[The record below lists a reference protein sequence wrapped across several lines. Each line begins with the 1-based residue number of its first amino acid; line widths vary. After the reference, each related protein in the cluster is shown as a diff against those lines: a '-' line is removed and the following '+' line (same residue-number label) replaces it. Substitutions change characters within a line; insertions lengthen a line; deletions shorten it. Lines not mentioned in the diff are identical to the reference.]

1 MEETGILRDLLQ
13 ASDWMCPIDLKDVA
27 IPFSNHLSG
36 TSTVAT
42 FVSPGRRP
50 CTSSLAFPLVS
61 AVPQGCSQS

>member
-36 TSTVAT
+36 TSTVPL
-42 FVSPGRRP
+42 FHLEGDHVQVHLL
-50 CTSSLAFPLVS
+50 SL
-61 AVPQGCSQS
+61 